1 MGDLP
6 AGMTWAHAIGGLMIL
21 LGIGGAVIVVAELL
35 CGMVDLPRRKPD
47 TDASESEADAE
58 FRRICEQ
65 VDAEAAAAAKQ
76 CEVRQLRAMTKHRT
90 AGTDPLADTDALFA
104 QIDEQIRAEAA
115 RSAKRCEVR
124 R

>member
-21 LGIGGAVIVVAELL
+21 LGIGGAVVILAELL
-35 CGMVDLPRRKPD
+35 CGMVDLPRRTPD

-58 FRRICEQ
+58 FRRICEEVQ
-65 VDAEAAAAAKQ
+65 AEA
-76 CEVRQLRAMTKHRT
+76 R
-90 AGTDPLADTDALFA
+90 
-104 QIDEQIRAEAA
+104 EAA
-115 RSAKRCEVR
+115 NRCEVR